1 MKIESLDED
10 NKAFRFVL
18 KDATN
23 SYANALRRAATN
35 HVKCFAID
43 TITFYENSSA
53 IFDEY
58 IAHRIGL
65 IPIRTPSTGYS
76 DEDEILFTLEAEGP
90 KTVYSKELE
99 GKDNEVKV
107 ANDNIPIIKLA
118 EGQKLRI
125 DCKAIMGSGSKHA
138 KFQPGLITY
147 EQSDDNTFNFYVE
160 TFGQMPPKEIINKAF
175 SAIKD
180 ELKDIGKEVKKIK

>member
-1 MKIESLDED
+1 MKIESLEEN
-10 NKAFRFVL
+10 NKVYRFVL

-23 SYANALRRAATN
+23 SYANALRRVATN

-43 TITFYENSSA
+43 TVTFYENSSA

-65 IPIRTPSTGYS
+65 VPIKTPSSGYS
-76 DEDEILFTLEAEGP
+76 DEDEVLFTLEAEGP
-90 KTVYSKELE
+90 KTVYSGELE
-99 GKDNEVKV
+99 AKDKDVKV
-107 ANDNIPIIKLA
+107 ANEKIPLIKLA
-118 EGQKLRI
+118 AEQKIRI
-125 DCKAIMGSGSKHA
+125 DCKAVLGSGSRHA

-147 EQSDDNTFNFYVE
+147 DQANDSTFNFYVE

-180 ELKDIGKEVKKIK
+180 ELKEVEKEVKKI

>member
-1 MKIESLDED
+1 MKIEVLED
-10 NKAFRFVL
+10 NSKVFSFAL
-18 KDATN
+18 KDA
-23 SYANALRRAATN
+23 SAAYANALRRMAIS

-43 TITFYENSSA
+43 SVTFYENSSA

-65 IPIRTPSTGYS
+65 VPIKTPSSGYS
-76 DEDEILFTLEAEGP
+76 EEDEIMFTLEAEGP

-99 GKDNEVKV
+99 TKDKEVKV
-107 ANDNIPIIKLA
+107 ANENIPIIKLA
-118 EGQKLRI
+118 PEQRLRV
-125 DCKAIMGSGSKHA
+125 DCKAVMGTGLRHS

-147 EQSDDNTFNFYVE
+147 DQADDYKFNFYIE
-160 TFGQMPPKEIINKAF
+160 TFGQMPPKEIINKAI

-180 ELKDIGKEVKKIK
+180 ELKEIEKEVKKI

>member
-65 IPIRTPSTGYS
+65 IPIRTPGTGYS

-99 GKDNEVKV
+99 GKDKEVKV